1 MIQDIAIEQLDIH
14 PQNVRKVYTD
24 IDELA
29 ESIKARG
36 VMQNL
41 TVVPNPDK
49 KDHYLVVIGNRRLT
63 AARKAGLKTM
73 PCSVV
78 EMTEK
83 EQISTMLLENMQRS
97 DLSVSEQAQGFQLM
111 LDLGETET
119 TIAEKTGFSRNTVR
133 HRLNL
138 AKLDQETLTRREKN
152 KDFQL
157 TLTDLYELEKVQDI
171 KKRNEILKTAV
182 SSREIAWKAKQA
194 VKEEKI
200 KKNAQIVFEILEEKG
215 VKAAPERAKEERWTG
230 KWKEITNI
238 DLSQWEDQTK
248 IDLQDTKD
256 QLYYYQYYDRIY
268 VVKKVIQKEREKTE
282 QEKKTEKI
290 KENKR
295 KITEILKRMR
305 RERNDFIKELVSGKI
320 TIPKEVDVKET
331 GWKIMINRIT
341 DGGSVAHMNA
351 AYGFYGM
358 IEVQLLEFDRGEQK
372 FASLEELKERIEK
385 EFAEISQEK
394 QMLILLTRT
403 AEPYEA
409 TDYYGHY
416 EKGMKCLRDFY
427 RLLQQMGFSF
437 RSLEELKILNGTHE
451 LYTQETEDE
460 H

>member
-119 TIAEKTGFSRNTVR
+119 TIAEKTGFSRSTVR

-138 AKLDQETLTRREKN
+138 AKLDQETLTRREEN

-215 VKAAPERAKEERWTG
+215 VKAAPKRAKEE
-230 KWKEITNI
+230 E
-238 DLSQWEDQTK
+238 
-248 IDLQDTKD
+248 
-256 QLYYYQYYDRIY
+256 
-268 VVKKVIQKEREKTE
+268 
-282 QEKKTEKI
+282 
-290 KENKR
+290 
-295 KITEILKRMR
+295 
-305 RERNDFIKELVSGKI
+305 
-320 TIPKEVDVKET
+320 
-331 GWKIMINRIT
+331 
-341 DGGSVAHMNA
+341 
-351 AYGFYGM
+351 
-358 IEVQLLEFDRGEQK
+358 
-372 FASLEELKERIEK
+372 KERIEK

>member
-97 DLSVSEQAQGFQLM
+97 DLSVS
-111 LDLGETET
+111 
-119 TIAEKTGFSRNTVR
+119 GFSRSTVR

-138 AKLDQETLTRREKN
+138 AKLDQETLTRREEN

-200 KKNAQIVFEILEEKG
+200 KK
-215 VKAAPERAKEERWTG
+215 T
-230 KWKEITNI
+230 
-238 DLSQWEDQTK
+238 
-248 IDLQDTKD
+248 
-256 QLYYYQYYDRIY
+256 
-268 VVKKVIQKEREKTE
+268 
-282 QEKKTEKI
+282 
-290 KENKR
+290 
-295 KITEILKRMR
+295 LK
-305 RERNDFIKELVSGKI
+305 
-320 TIPKEVDVKET
+320 
-331 GWKIMINRIT
+331 
-341 DGGSVAHMNA
+341 
-351 AYGFYGM
+351 
-358 IEVQLLEFDRGEQK
+358 
-372 FASLEELKERIEK
+372 
-385 EFAEISQEK
+385 
-394 QMLILLTRT
+394 
-403 AEPYEA
+403 
-409 TDYYGHY
+409 
-416 EKGMKCLRDFY
+416 
-427 RLLQQMGFSF
+427 
-437 RSLEELKILNGTHE
+437 
-451 LYTQETEDE
+451 
-460 H
+460 

>member
-1 MIQDIAIEQLDIH
+1 MIQDIAIEQMDIH

-119 TIAEKTGFSRNTVR
+119 TIAEKTGFSKSTVR

-138 AKLDQETLTRREKN
+138 AKLDQETLTNREEN
-152 KDFQL
+152 KEFQL
-157 TLTDLYELEKVQDI
+157 TLTDLYELEKVQDV
-171 KKRNEILKTAV
+171 KKRNEILKTAA

-200 KKNAQIVFEILEEKG
+200 KKNAQVVIEILEEKG
-215 VKAAPERAKEERWTG
+215 AKAAPKRAKEERWTG

-248 IDLQDTKD
+248 INLQDTKD
-256 QLYYYQYYDRIY
+256 QLYYYQYYDSIY
-268 VVKKVIQKEREKTE
+268 VVKKVIKKEREETE
-282 QEKKTEKI
+282 NGKRAKQI
-290 KENKR
+290 DSNKR
-295 KITEILKRMR
+295 KIKEIVKEMR
-305 RERNDFIKELVSGKI
+305 KERDDFINEIVSGKI
-320 TIPKEVDVKET
+320 AIPKEVDAKET

-351 AYGFYGM
+351 VYEYYGFNNVY
-358 IEVQLLEFDRGEQK
+358 EVK
-372 FASLEELKERIEK
+372 EEEKERIKK
-385 EFAEISQEK
+385 EFAEMGREK

-403 AEPYEA
+403 AEPYEP

-416 EKGMKCLRDFY
+416 KKEMKCLRDFY
-427 RLLQQMGFSF
+427 GLLQRMGFSF

>member
-41 TVVPNPDK
+41 TVVLNPDK

-138 AKLDQETLTRREKN
+138 AKLDQETLTRREEN

-171 KKRNEILKTAV
+171 KK
-182 SSREIAWKAKQA
+182 
-194 VKEEKI
+194 
-200 KKNAQIVFEILEEKG
+200 
-215 VKAAPERAKEERWTG
+215 
-230 KWKEITNI
+230 
-238 DLSQWEDQTK
+238 
-248 IDLQDTKD
+248 
-256 QLYYYQYYDRIY
+256 
-268 VVKKVIQKEREKTE
+268 
-282 QEKKTEKI
+282 
-290 KENKR
+290 
-295 KITEILKRMR
+295 
-305 RERNDFIKELVSGKI
+305 
-320 TIPKEVDVKET
+320 
-331 GWKIMINRIT
+331 
-341 DGGSVAHMNA
+341 
-351 AYGFYGM
+351 
-358 IEVQLLEFDRGEQK
+358 
-372 FASLEELKERIEK
+372 
-385 EFAEISQEK
+385 
-394 QMLILLTRT
+394 
-403 AEPYEA
+403 
-409 TDYYGHY
+409 
-416 EKGMKCLRDFY
+416 GMKSLRLQY
-427 RLLQQMGFSF
+427 RHAKSHGKQN
-437 RSLEELKILNGTHE
+437 RP
-451 LYTQETEDE
+451 
-460 H
+460 

>member
-1 MIQDIAIEQLDIH
+1 MIRDIAIEQLDIH

-119 TIAEKTGFSRNTVR
+119 TIAEKTGFSRSTVR

-138 AKLDQETLTRREKN
+138 AKLNQETLAEREEN

-171 KKRNEILKTAV
+171 KKRNEILKTAA

-200 KKNAQIVFEILEEKG
+200 KKNAQVVIGILEEKG
-215 VKAAPERAKEERWTG
+215 VKVAPKRAKEERWTG
-230 KWKEITNI
+230 RWKEITNI

-248 IDLQDTKD
+248 INLQDTKD
-256 QLYYYQYYDRIY
+256 QLYYYQHYDRIY
-268 VVKKVIQKEREKTE
+268 VVKKVIKKEREETE
-282 QEKKTEKI
+282 NEKRAKQI
-290 KENKR
+290 DSNKR
-295 KITEILKRMR
+295 KIKEIVKEMR
-305 RERNDFIKELVSGKI
+305 KERDDFINEIVSGKI
-320 TIPKEVDVKET
+320 AIPKEVDAKRNRLEDHDKPDN
-331 GWKIMINRIT
+331 GWRKR
-341 DGGSVAHMNA
+341 SAH
-351 AYGFYGM
+351 
-358 IEVQLLEFDRGEQK
+358 ERGV
-372 FASLEELKERIEK
+372 
-385 EFAEISQEK
+385 
-394 QMLILLTRT
+394 
-403 AEPYEA
+403 
-409 TDYYGHY
+409 
-416 EKGMKCLRDFY
+416 
-427 RLLQQMGFSF
+427 
-437 RSLEELKILNGTHE
+437 
-451 LYTQETEDE
+451 
-460 H
+460 

>member
-78 EMTEK
+78 E
-83 EQISTMLLENMQRS
+83 
-97 DLSVSEQAQGFQLM
+97 
-111 LDLGETET
+111 
-119 TIAEKTGFSRNTVR
+119 
-133 HRLNL
+133 
-138 AKLDQETLTRREKN
+138 
-152 KDFQL
+152 
-157 TLTDLYELEKVQDI
+157 
-171 KKRNEILKTAV
+171 
-182 SSREIAWKAKQA
+182 
-194 VKEEKI
+194 
-200 KKNAQIVFEILEEKG
+200 
-215 VKAAPERAKEERWTG
+215 
-230 KWKEITNI
+230 
-238 DLSQWEDQTK
+238 
-248 IDLQDTKD
+248 
-256 QLYYYQYYDRIY
+256 
-268 VVKKVIQKEREKTE
+268 
-282 QEKKTEKI
+282 
-290 KENKR
+290 
-295 KITEILKRMR
+295 ITEILKRMR

-351 AYGFYGM
+351 VYGFYG
-358 IEVQLLEFDRGEQK
+358 IENAYEAK
-372 FASLEELKERIEK
+372 KEEKERIEK

-437 RSLEELKILNGTHE
+437 RSLEELKILNGTHYSDSKRGTSVRHKQSSACTLDVQQAKE
-451 LYTQETEDE
+451 
-460 H
+460 

>member
-1 MIQDIAIEQLDIH
+1 M
-14 PQNVRKVYTD
+14 
-24 IDELA
+24 
-29 ESIKARG
+29 
-36 VMQNL
+36 
-41 TVVPNPDK
+41 
-49 KDHYLVVIGNRRLT
+49 
-63 AARKAGLKTM
+63 
-73 PCSVV
+73 
-78 EMTEK
+78 
-83 EQISTMLLENMQRS
+83 
-97 DLSVSEQAQGFQLM
+97 
-111 LDLGETET
+111 
-119 TIAEKTGFSRNTVR
+119 
-133 HRLNL
+133 
-138 AKLDQETLTRREKN
+138 
-152 KDFQL
+152 
-157 TLTDLYELEKVQDI
+157 
-171 KKRNEILKTAV
+171 
-182 SSREIAWKAKQA
+182 
-194 VKEEKI
+194 
-200 KKNAQIVFEILEEKG
+200 FEILEEKG
-215 VKAAPERAKEERWTG
+215 VKAAPKRAKEERWTG

-268 VVKKVIQKEREKTE
+268 VVKKSNTKRAGKNGTG
-282 QEKKTEKI
+282 
-290 KENKR
+290 KENGENQGKQ
-295 KITEILKRMR
+295 KKNNGNPERMR

-351 AYGFYGM
+351 VYGFYG
-358 IEVQLLEFDRGEQK
+358 IENAYEAK
-372 FASLEELKERIEK
+372 EEEKERIEK

>member
-49 KDHYLVVIGNRRLT
+49 KDHYLVVIGNR
-63 AARKAGLKTM
+63 
-73 PCSVV
+73 
-78 EMTEK
+78 
-83 EQISTMLLENMQRS
+83 
-97 DLSVSEQAQGFQLM
+97 
-111 LDLGETET
+111 
-119 TIAEKTGFSRNTVR
+119 
-133 HRLNL
+133 
-138 AKLDQETLTRREKN
+138 
-152 KDFQL
+152 
-157 TLTDLYELEKVQDI
+157 
-171 KKRNEILKTAV
+171 
-182 SSREIAWKAKQA
+182 
-194 VKEEKI
+194 
-200 KKNAQIVFEILEEKG
+200 
-215 VKAAPERAKEERWTG
+215 
-230 KWKEITNI
+230 
-238 DLSQWEDQTK
+238 
-248 IDLQDTKD
+248 
-256 QLYYYQYYDRIY
+256 
-268 VVKKVIQKEREKTE
+268 
-282 QEKKTEKI
+282 
-290 KENKR
+290 
-295 KITEILKRMR
+295 
-305 RERNDFIKELVSGKI
+305 
-320 TIPKEVDVKET
+320 
-331 GWKIMINRIT
+331 IT

-351 AYGFYGM
+351 VYGFYG
-358 IEVQLLEFDRGEQK
+358 IENAYEAK
-372 FASLEELKERIEK
+372 EEEKERIEK

>member
-1 MIQDIAIEQLDIH
+1 
-14 PQNVRKVYTD
+14 
-24 IDELA
+24 
-29 ESIKARG
+29 
-36 VMQNL
+36 
-41 TVVPNPDK
+41 
-49 KDHYLVVIGNRRLT
+49 
-63 AARKAGLKTM
+63 M

-119 TIAEKTGFSRNTVR
+119 TIAEKTGFSRSTVR

-138 AKLDQETLTRREKN
+138 AKLNQETLAEREEN

-171 KKRNEILKTAV
+171 KKRNEILKTAA

-194 VKEEKI
+194 VREEKI
-200 KKNAQIVFEILEEKG
+200 QKNAQVVIEILEEKG
-215 VKAAPERAKEERWTG
+215 VKVAPKRAKEERWTG
-230 KWKEITNI
+230 KWKEITDI

-305 RERNDFIKELVSGKI
+305 RERDDFIKELVSGKI
-320 TIPKEVDVKET
+320 TIPKEVNVKET
-331 GWKIMINRIT
+331 GWKIMINQIVS
-341 DGGSVAHMNA
+341 GGSVAHMNA
-351 AYGFYGM
+351 VYGFYG
-358 IEVQLLEFDRGEQK
+358 IGNVYEAKEEEV
-372 FASLEELKERIEK
+372 ERIK
-385 EFAEISQEK
+385 KDFAEMSQEK
-394 QMLILLTRT
+394 QMLILLTQT

-416 EKGMKCLRDFY
+416 KKEMKHLRDFY
-427 RLLQQMGFSF
+427 GLLQQMGFSF

-451 LYTQETEDE
+451 LYTQETENE

>member
-1 MIQDIAIEQLDIH
+1 M
-14 PQNVRKVYTD
+14 
-24 IDELA
+24 
-29 ESIKARG
+29 
-36 VMQNL
+36 
-41 TVVPNPDK
+41 
-49 KDHYLVVIGNRRLT
+49 
-63 AARKAGLKTM
+63 
-73 PCSVV
+73 
-78 EMTEK
+78 
-83 EQISTMLLENMQRS
+83 
-97 DLSVSEQAQGFQLM
+97 
-111 LDLGETET
+111 
-119 TIAEKTGFSRNTVR
+119 
-133 HRLNL
+133 
-138 AKLDQETLTRREKN
+138 
-152 KDFQL
+152 
-157 TLTDLYELEKVQDI
+157 
-171 KKRNEILKTAV
+171 
-182 SSREIAWKAKQA
+182 
-194 VKEEKI
+194 KEEKI

-215 VKAAPERAKEERWTG
+215 VKAAPKRAKEERWTG

-351 AYGFYGM
+351 VYEFYG
-358 IEVQLLEFDRGEQK
+358 IENAYEAK
-372 FASLEELKERIEK
+372 EEEKERIEK

>member
-41 TVVPNPDK
+41 TVVLNPDK

-138 AKLDQETLTRREKN
+138 AKLDQETLTRREEN

-171 KKRNEILKTAV
+171 KK
-182 SSREIAWKAKQA
+182 
-194 VKEEKI
+194 KE
-200 KKNAQIVFEILEEKG
+200 
-215 VKAAPERAKEERWTG
+215 
-230 KWKEITNI
+230 
-238 DLSQWEDQTK
+238 
-248 IDLQDTKD
+248 
-256 QLYYYQYYDRIY
+256 
-268 VVKKVIQKEREKTE
+268 
-282 QEKKTEKI
+282 
-290 KENKR
+290 
-295 KITEILKRMR
+295 
-305 RERNDFIKELVSGKI
+305 
-320 TIPKEVDVKET
+320 
-331 GWKIMINRIT
+331 
-341 DGGSVAHMNA
+341 
-351 AYGFYGM
+351 
-358 IEVQLLEFDRGEQK
+358 
-372 FASLEELKERIEK
+372 
-385 EFAEISQEK
+385 
-394 QMLILLTRT
+394 
-403 AEPYEA
+403 
-409 TDYYGHY
+409 
-416 EKGMKCLRDFY
+416 
-427 RLLQQMGFSF
+427 
-437 RSLEELKILNGTHE
+437 
-451 LYTQETEDE
+451 
-460 H
+460 

>member
-78 EMTEK
+78 DMTEK

-119 TIAEKTGFSRNTVR
+119 TIAEKTGFSKSTVR

-138 AKLDQETLTRREKN
+138 AKLDQEMLTNREEN

-157 TLTDLYELEKVQDI
+157 TLTDLYELEKVQDVE
-171 KKRNEILKTAV
+171 KRNEILKTAA

-200 KKNAQIVFEILEEKG
+200 KKNAQIVFEMLEEKG
-215 VKAAPERAKEERWTG
+215 VKVAPKKAKEERWTG

-238 DLSQWEDQTK
+238 DLSRWEDQTK
-248 IDLQDTKD
+248 INLQDTKD

-268 VVKKVIQKEREKTE
+268 VVKKVIQKSKKKTEQEKKAE

-305 RERNDFIKELVSGKI
+305 RERDDFIKELVSGKI
-320 TIPKEVDVKET
+320 TIPKEVNVKET

-351 AYGFYGM
+351 VYEFYG
-358 IEVQLLEFDRGEQK
+358 IEKVYEAK
-372 FASLEELKERIEK
+372 EEKERIEK

-416 EKGMKCLRDFY
+416 KKGMKCLRDFY

-437 RSLEELKILNGTHE
+437 QSLEELKILNGTHE